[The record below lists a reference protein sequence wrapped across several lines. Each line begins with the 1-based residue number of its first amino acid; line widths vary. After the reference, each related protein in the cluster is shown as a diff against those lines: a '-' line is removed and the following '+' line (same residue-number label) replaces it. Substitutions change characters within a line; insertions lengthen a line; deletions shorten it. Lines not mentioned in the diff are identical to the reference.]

1 MFYDLAPNLGQMLL
15 LVVSG
20 VLLWVAI
27 LGAVLLNHRS
37 AGSGRAAPTSQPV
50 STPGADPAAAE
61 AQEETARTHFSGEQR
76 RFAI

>member
-15 LVVSG
+15 LVASG

-27 LGAVLLNHRS
+27 LGAVLLNHRAAGSDRTAS
-37 AGSGRAAPTSQPV
+37 AGQPA
-50 STPGADPAAAE
+50 STAGADPAAE
-61 AQEETARTHFSGEQR
+61 TQEETARTHFSGEQR